1 MASSRL
7 TGGTVG
13 VQWLSG
19 RVFDLESKGGN
30 FVIHRRHCGNAV
42 AQW

>member
-13 VQWLSG
+13 VQCLGG
-19 RVFDLESKGGN
+19 RVLDFESKGGK
-30 FVIHRRHCGNAV
+30 FEIHRRHCGSAV